1 MTSPASSHTT
11 SLMNRSYGFVEW
23 FRPGEFERTE
33 RILPDILAS
42 GAHYLRTHLS
52 WAEYLAPGGEAW
64 FDWLMPRLGNNID
77 LLPCIHYTPPSMS
90 RTGRSS
96 GAPHDLK
103 SYADFVDHVLTR
115 YGKHF
120 RHIELWNEPN
130 NLLDWDWR
138 EDGDFQLF
146 CEMVGGAAYWAKQ
159 RGWKPVLGGPCPFD
173 PYWLNLMGERG
184 VLGVVDAV
192 GFHGFPGTW
201 DSEEGT
207 WGGWDMHLGEMR
219 RILDRHNPEAEL
231 WITETGYSTWRND
244 EMEQARRFMKALTV
258 PADRFYWYSWA
269 DVAPDVPVQE
279 GLWFDPRHYH
289 LGAVTHDNQP
299 KLLARLLKEGGVARL
314 EDVTKL
320 AVPNLASGAAPVIV
334 TGGSGFIGSNLADS
348 LLRDGKDVII
358 LDNLGRPGVD
368 ENLAW
373 LMQRHGDRVHP
384 VLSDVR
390 DLRGIE
396 AAFVDAKA
404 VFHFAAQTAVTTSLV
419 HPIDDFETNAR
430 GTINVLEAVR
440 KAGRNAPVIFA
451 STNKVYGSLED
462 LKMLE
467 QDDRYLP
474 ADADIRLNGIAEDR
488 PLDFCTPYGCSKG
501 VADQYVLDYAKSF
514 GIPTA
519 VLRMSCIY
527 GPRQFGTEDQG
538 WVAHFLIRAL
548 KGDPISVYG
557 DGKQV
562 RDILHVD
569 DAVAAYR
576 ILLDQINAAKGR
588 VFNLGGGAKNA
599 VSVISVLRE
608 IEGVTGRTIEKSFG
622 DWRAGD
628 QFYFVA
634 DTRRLQRDHGW
645 KARVDWRDGLRH
657 LAEWLA
663 EHRFEGQ
670 VELVETR
677 HKVVA

>member
-1 MTSPASSHTT
+1 MNSSVPPD
-11 SLMNRSYGFVEW
+11 RAAPGKAYGFVEW

-33 RILPDILAS
+33 QLLPDIIAS
-42 GAHYLRTHLS
+42 GASHLRTHLS

-64 FDWLMPRLGNNID
+64 FDWLIPRLGTQID
-77 LLPCIHYTPPSMS
+77 LLPCVHYTPPSLS
-90 RTGRSS
+90 RTGRAS

-103 SYADFVDHVLTR
+103 AYADFVDHVLTR

-159 RGWKPVLGGPCPFD
+159 RGWKPVLGGPSPFD
-173 PYWLNLMGERG
+173 PLWLDLMGERG
-184 VLGVVDAV
+184 VLAVVDAV

-201 DSEEGT
+201 DSEEGS

-219 RILDRHNPEAEL
+219 KIIDRYNPQSEI

-244 EMEQARRFMKALTV
+244 EIEQARRFMTALSV
-258 PADRFYWYSWA
+258 PADRLYWYSWA
-269 DVAPDVPVQE
+269 DIAPTVPVQE

-289 LGAVTHDNQP
+289 LGAVTHDGQP
-299 KLLARLLKEGGVARL
+299 KLLARLLMEGGAARL
-314 EDVTKL
+314 GEVTKL
-320 AVPNLASGAAPVIV
+320 AAPNLSKGTAPIVI
-334 TGGSGFIGSNLADS
+334 TGGSGFIGSNVADS
-348 LLRDGKDVII
+348 YLRDGEDVII
-358 LDNLGRPGVD
+358 LDNLARPGVD
-368 ENLAW
+368 QNLAW
-373 LMQRHGDRVHP
+373 LMENHGQRVHP

-396 AAFVDAKA
+396 AAFKDAKA

-419 HPIDDFETNAR
+419 QPMDDFETNGR
-430 GTINVLEAVR
+430 GTLNVLEAVR
-440 KAGRNAPVIFA
+440 QAGRNAPVIFA
-451 STNKVYGSLED
+451 STNKVYGSLDDIAMIES
-462 LKMLE
+462 
-467 QDDRYLP
+467 DDRYIP
-474 ADADIRLNGIAEDR
+474 GASEVRLNGIGEDR

-514 GIPTA
+514 GLPTA

-527 GPRQFGTEDQG
+527 GPRQLGTEDQG

-548 KGDPISVYG
+548 AGEKISIYG

-569 DAVAAYR
+569 DTVAAYR
-576 ILLDQINAAKGR
+576 SILAHIGDVKGQ
-588 VFNLGGGAKNA
+588 VFNLGGGAGNA
-599 VSVISVLRE
+599 VSVLAVLRE
-608 IEGVTGRTIEKSFG
+608 IEKITGRHVDTDFG

-628 QFYFVA
+628 QLYFVA
-634 DTRRLQRDHGW
+634 DTRKLADRLDWQP
-645 KARVDWRDGLRH
+645 RVAWTEGLRH
-657 LAEWLA
+657 LAEWLV
-663 EHRFEGQ
+663 EHRFGGRPPAERK
-670 VELVETR
+670 L
-677 HKVVA
+677 KVPA

>member
-1 MTSPASSHTT
+1 METSSPQSSPAF
-11 SLMNRSYGFVEW
+11 GFVEW
-23 FRPGEFERTE
+23 FRPGEYERTE
-33 RILPDILAS
+33 RLLPDIVKS
-42 GAHYLRTHLS
+42 GASYLRTHLS

-64 FDWLMPRLGNNID
+64 FDWLIPKLGREID
-77 LLPCIHYTPPSMS
+77 LLPCIHYTPPSLS

-96 GAPHDLK
+96 GAPVVLK
-103 SYADFVDHVLTR
+103 DYADFVDHVLTR
-115 YGKHF
+115 YGQHF
-120 RHIELWNEPN
+120 EHIELWNEPN

-138 EDGDFQLF
+138 EDADFSLF
-146 CEMVGGAAYWAKQ
+146 CEMVGGAAYWARE

-173 PYWLNLMGERG
+173 PMWLNLMGDRG

-201 DSEEGT
+201 DSEEGS

-219 RILDRHNPEAEL
+219 QVIDRHNPKAEI

-244 EMEQARRFMKALTV
+244 EMEQARRFMKALQV
-258 PADRFYWYSWA
+258 PADRLYWYSFA
-269 DVAPDVPVQE
+269 DVPPDVAVQE

-289 LGAVTHDNQP
+289 LGAVTHENQP
-299 KLLARLLKEGGVARL
+299 KLLARLLMEGGLPRL
-314 EDVTKL
+314 RAVTEL
-320 AVPNLASGAAPVIV
+320 AVPNITTGAAPVVI
-334 TGGSGFIGSNLADS
+334 TGGSGFIGSNLAES
-348 LLRDGKDVII
+348 FLAEGEDVMI
-358 LDNLGRPGVD
+358 LDNLARPGVD
-368 ENLAW
+368 QNLEW
-373 LMQRHGDRVHP
+373 LRERHGRRVHP
-384 VLSDVR
+384 VLADVR

-396 AAFVDAKA
+396 GAFKDAKA
-404 VFHFAAQTAVTTSLV
+404 VFHLAAQTAVTTSLV
-419 HPIDDFETNAR
+419 SPIDDFEANAR

-440 KAGRNAPVIFA
+440 RAGHRSPVIFA
-451 STNKVYGSLED
+451 STNKVYGALDDLE
-462 LKMLE
+462 MLDE
-467 QDDRYLP
+467 GDRYRP
-474 ADADIRLNGIAEDR
+474 ADPLVHKRGIGESR

-514 GIPTA
+514 DIPTA

-548 KGDPISVYG
+548 AGEPISIYG

-576 ILLDQINAAKGR
+576 GVLAGIGKIRGE
-588 VFNLGGGAKNA
+588 VFNLGGGPQNS
-599 VSVISVLRE
+599 VSILSVLAE
-608 IEGVTGRTIEKSFG
+608 IERLTARPLQTSFG

-634 DTRRLQRDHGW
+634 DTGKLQERLGW
-645 KARVDWRDGLRH
+645 RARIRWQSGLSH

-663 EHRFEGQ
+663 DHRFGGRQ
-670 VELVETR
+670 VLQQAVRVT
-677 HKVVA
+677 A

>member
-1 MTSPASSHTT
+1 MTSSVPSDRT
-11 SLMNRSYGFVEW
+11 SPTNRSYGFVEW
-23 FRPGEFERTE
+23 FRPGEYDRTE
-33 RILPDILAS
+33 RVLPQIIAS
-42 GAHYLRTHLS
+42 GASYLRTHLS
-52 WAEYLAPGGEAW
+52 WAEYLAPGGEEW
-64 FDWLMPRLGNNID
+64 FDWLIPRLGSEID
-77 LLPCIHYTPPSMS
+77 LLPCLHYTPPSLS
-90 RTGRSS
+90 RTGRSN
-96 GAPHDLK
+96 GAPYDLK
-103 SYADFVDHVLTR
+103 SYADFLDHVLTR

-120 RHIELWNEPN
+120 GHVELWNEPN

-146 CEMVGGAAYWAKQ
+146 CEMIGGAAYWAKR

-184 VLGVVDAV
+184 VLAVVDAV

-219 RILDRHNPEAEL
+219 RILDRYNPKTEV

-244 EMEQARRFMKALTV
+244 EMEQARRFLKALSV
-258 PADRFYWYSWA
+258 PADRLYWYSWA

-289 LGAVTHDNQP
+289 LGAFTYDNQP
-299 KLLARLLKEGGVARL
+299 KLLARLLIEGGVARL
-314 EDVTKL
+314 EEVTDL
-320 AVPNLASGAAPVIV
+320 AAPNLAKGASPIVI

-348 LLRDGKDVII
+348 FLRDGEDVVI
-358 LDNLGRPGVD
+358 LDNLGRAGVD
-368 ENLAW
+368 QNLAW
-373 LMQRHGDRVHP
+373 LMQRHGKRVHP

-390 DLRGIE
+390 DQRGIE
-396 AAFVDAKA
+396 AAFADAKA
-404 VFHFAAQTAVTTSLV
+404 VFHFAAQTAVTTSLI
-419 HPIDDFETNAR
+419 HPIDDFEANAR

-440 KAGRNAPVIFA
+440 KAGKRPPVIFA

-462 LKMLE
+462 LKMRE
-467 QDDRYLP
+467 QEDRYLP
-474 ADADIRLNGIAEDR
+474 ADPGIRSNGIGENR

-548 KGDPISVYG
+548 AGEPISVYG

-576 ILLDQINAAKGR
+576 TVLGQIGAVKGR
-588 VFNLGGGAKNA
+588 VFNLGGGAQNA
-599 VSVISVLRE
+599 VSVLSVLRE
-608 IEGVTGRTIEKSFG
+608 IETVTGRAIETDF
-622 DWRAGD
+622 DVWRAGD

-634 DTRRLQRDHGW
+634 DTRRLQRDLGW
-645 KARVDWRDGLRH
+645 KAKIDWRHGLRH

-663 EHRFEGQ
+663 EHRFGGQ
-670 VELVETR
+670 VRLVEQQQ
-677 HKVVA
+677 KVPA